1 LRGKSSGVY
10 LYKPKIDIMKLTEI
24 DRKEYCEYLM
34 YLVDNSLSRDLSRI
48 MWGKKGLKEVTARQ
62 YEWDLNPDSQYYM
75 KYKLFIKSKELF
87 FKDGNITTLHDRWQR
102 FVFTFDNL
110 MTLTDSELY
119 TIGEDF
125 D

>member
-1 LRGKSSGVY
+1 
-10 LYKPKIDIMKLTEI
+10 MKLTEI

-34 YLVDNSLSRDLSRI
+34 YLVDNSLSRDISRI
-48 MWGKKGLKEVTARQ
+48 MWGKKSGKKGLEEVTARQ
-62 YEWDLNPDSQYYM
+62 YEWDLNPDSPYYM

-87 FKDGNITTLHDRWQR
+87 FKDGNITMLHDRCQR

-110 MTLTDSELY
+110 MALTDSELW